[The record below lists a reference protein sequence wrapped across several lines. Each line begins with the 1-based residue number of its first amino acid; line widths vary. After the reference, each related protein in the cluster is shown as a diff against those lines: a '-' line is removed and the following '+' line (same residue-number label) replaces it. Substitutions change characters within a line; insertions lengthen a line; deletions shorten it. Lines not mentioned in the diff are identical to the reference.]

1 MDATTTA
8 AEQQVAVARAAL
20 AHEVDELGAAARSAA
35 DLPAKARRA
44 PAKAAG
50 LVGGILFFGLGGPRR
65 VLRGV
70 RRALRGGQEPAPR
83 SVLPPEIAHLV
94 EDLGEHG
101 VAVKAR
107 LEREFADYLG
117 EKGQGGRSGGGATG
131 TFWRAADTFG
141 TIAATGVARKLVGR
155 LFAAEPDRPPTSPPE
170 GPAA

>member
-1 MDATTTA
+1 MDTTTTA
-8 AEQQVAVARAAL
+8 AEQQVAAARAAL

-50 LVGGILFFGLGGPRR
+50 LAGGILFFGLGGPGRL
-65 VLRGV
+65 VRGL

-83 SVLPPEIAHLV
+83 SVLPPEIAQLV
-94 EDLGEHG
+94 EDLGENG
-101 VAVKAR
+101 VAVKTR

-117 EKGQGGRSGGGATG
+117 EKRQGGRSGGGAVG
-131 TFWRAADTFG
+131 TFWRAVDTFG
-141 TIAATGVARKLVGR
+141 RIAATGVARKLVQR
-155 LFAAEPDRPPTSPPE
+155 LFAADPDRPPTSPPE